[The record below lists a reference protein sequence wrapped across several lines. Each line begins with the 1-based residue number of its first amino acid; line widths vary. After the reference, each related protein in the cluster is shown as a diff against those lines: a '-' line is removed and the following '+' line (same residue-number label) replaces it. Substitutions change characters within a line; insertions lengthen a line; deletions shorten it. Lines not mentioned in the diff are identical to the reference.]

1 MAWTVFHIS
10 YEITIISDFI
20 GFAQRAERIQ
30 NFAKCVNDFDICHLV
45 KTTDIVSFPDH
56 AMCQH
61 RPDSTAM
68 ITDIKPV
75 TDIQTVAIDR

>member
-20 GFAQRAERIQ
+20 GFGQRAERIE
-30 NFAKCVNDFDICHLV
+30 NVAKRVNDFDICHLV
-45 KTTDIVSFPDH
+45 KTTDIVGFPDR
-56 AMCQH
+56 AACQH
-61 RPDSTAM
+61 RPDSIAM

-75 TDIQTVAIDR
+75 TDIQPSP